1 MFITF
6 FFPLLIV
13 SFADIG
19 GATGELLE
27 KNAQILSQ
35 ISSNFSSIQVIHR
48 NLTPNQCQAVVIA

>member
-1 MFITF
+1 M
-6 FFPLLIV
+6 IV

-48 NLTPNQCQAVVIA
+48 NLTPNQCQPVVIA